1 MPGEALQVI
10 RYTIEASISQY
21 DKKKPWIWMNKLRT
35 HYTGTTWCTLMTH
48 RFKFWHASQNR
59 NETIQDWEVQIR
71 QAGSLCEY
79 GDITD
84 IMYRDKFVFGL
95 CNNTIRTELLKT
107 HLRPDNTPKAL
118 ADVVADAQ
126 SMECAQR
133 PTNSLLIETKELA
146 TLSNGQGQGDP
157 NHCGKSIVIWNWGA
171 SQAHVISVGIWKNHT
186 NRHTARLLDA
196 PVRNAVGRIILHVY
210 VESSHLWITNPTNL
224 EITII
229 HRNGQGQ
236 TIRKWIQFRR
246 VTNQKRTQHACP
258 LEQSMINQTSKLMS
272 NYYITVPHTQWSN
285 AKRIINQVINI
296 MLIYHTRQMDLLIL
310 ISNSKLTLLQ
320 RVIQFHMTLSKNI
333 SQTTNFRSH
342 VICYTLM
349 EIAYP

>member
-21 DKKKPWIWMNKLRT
+21 DKKKPWIWMKKLRT

-59 NETIQDWEVQIR
+59 NETIQDWEVRIH

-79 GDITD
+79 GEITD

-95 CNNTIRTELLKT
+95 SDNTIRTELLKT

-118 ADVVADAQ
+118 ADVVAEAQ

-157 NHCGKSIVIWNWGA
+157 NHCGKSIVI
-171 SQAHVISVGIWKNHT
+171 
-186 NRHTARLLDA
+186 
-196 PVRNAVGRIILHVY
+196 
-210 VESSHLWITNPTNL
+210 
-224 EITII
+224 
-229 HRNGQGQ
+229 
-236 TIRKWIQFRR
+236 
-246 VTNQKRTQHACP
+246 
-258 LEQSMINQTSKLMS
+258 
-272 NYYITVPHTQWSN
+272 
-285 AKRIINQVINI
+285 
-296 MLIYHTRQMDLLIL
+296 
-310 ISNSKLTLLQ
+310 
-320 RVIQFHMTLSKNI
+320 
-333 SQTTNFRSH
+333 
-342 VICYTLM
+342 
-349 EIAYP
+349 